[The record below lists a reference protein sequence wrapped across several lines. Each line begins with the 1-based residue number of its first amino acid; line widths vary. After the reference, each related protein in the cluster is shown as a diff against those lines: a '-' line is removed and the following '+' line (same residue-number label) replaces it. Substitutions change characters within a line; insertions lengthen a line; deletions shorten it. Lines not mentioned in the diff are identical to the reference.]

1 VYEPEVNEETGDPL
15 YDEFGNPIY
24 KKD

>member
-24 KKD
+24 KTD